1 MMKKHQNVYT
11 MNSAQ
16 KKRYL
21 IFCVGILAIMIIS
34 YSIRL
39 PSQRQHNARMLNI
52 SLPDYN
58 LALQYRDSKYDED
71 IYNAFLKDPY
81 TEMYYK
87 AFNDVMSE
95 KYPDIEYTAITLRML
110 TDDPVNAADQLE
122 TIYTSLRGINPDKQE
137 KNWQSISDAAADRLK
152 DTPEVQKAY
161 REIYEQFALEK
172 STEGVTEETSSETT
186 DETSE

>member
-1 MMKKHQNVYT
+1 MKKHQNVYT

-58 LALQYRDSKYDED
+58 LLFS
-71 IYNAFLKDPY
+71 
-81 TEMYYK
+81 T
-87 AFNDVMSE
+87 
-95 KYPDIEYTAITLRML
+95 
-110 TDDPVNAADQLE
+110 
-122 TIYTSLRGINPDKQE
+122 GIQNMMKIFIMP
-137 KNWQSISDAAADRLK
+137 
-152 DTPEVQKAY
+152 
-161 REIYEQFALEK
+161 F
-172 STEGVTEETSSETT
+172 
-186 DETSE
+186 